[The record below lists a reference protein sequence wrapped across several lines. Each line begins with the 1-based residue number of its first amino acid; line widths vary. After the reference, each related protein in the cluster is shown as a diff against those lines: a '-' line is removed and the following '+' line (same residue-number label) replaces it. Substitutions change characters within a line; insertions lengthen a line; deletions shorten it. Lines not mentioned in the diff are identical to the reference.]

1 MHSSRRAGRGSLA
14 DYLRGGVILLGA
26 VLMGLVTLVV
36 GPAQVNWSAARVVFI
51 LLIGLSA
58 VLTIRFMPIRLPG
71 EPRAHGDETPSDTGG
86 NPPTAIIAAATLAGT
101 VAAPLLAGVGAF
113 FFLLAI
119 VAGWLFGVSAKVILM
134 SRRG

>member
-14 DYLRGGVILLGA
+14 DYWRGGVILLGA

-51 LLIGLSA
+51 LLMGLSA

-71 EPRAHGDETPSDTGG
+71 EPRARGYESLSDTGG
-86 NPPTAIIAAATLAGT
+86 NARTGIIAAATLAGGA
-101 VAAPLLAGVGAF
+101 AAPLLAGVAAF
-113 FFLLAI
+113 FFLLAM
-119 VAGWLFGVSAKVILM
+119 VAGWLFGVSAKVILR
-134 SRRG
+134 SRRR